1 MASRFVRVLFLLLQE
16 KQRTHSVRHKMNVF
30 EHLISLPQTTLDA
43 LYSDP
48 WTVQAVFRW
57 VAFVFLCRN
66 CGINCPVQI
75 VAAPG
80 QKLCASPLIQ
90 RCGRARGFNPSMGE
104 APRPI
109 TTQSSHEGR
118 LFYSI
123 IIILSKNSGC
133 WSSKYSQRRREKIS

>member
-1 MASRFVRVLFLLLQE
+1 
-16 KQRTHSVRHKMNVF
+16 MNVF

-66 CGINCPVQI
+66 CGINCSNTQI
-75 VAAPG
+75 VATPG

-90 RCGRARGFNPSMGE
+90 RRGRARSFNPSLGE

-109 TTQSSHEGR
+109 TTQNSHEGWIF
-118 LFYSI
+118 LKKLIAY
-123 IIILSKNSGC
+123 
-133 WSSKYSQRRREKIS
+133 RRQ